1 MCSLTFVRSFFRGL
15 VTQVVRPLFVF
26 LPLLHPGG
34 KEQNMSYNHGKEE
47 RIFEQKWKKL
57 RKEYREAGMT
67 EEAIEKMYLF
77 DKEEFNRDRAYF
89 ERLHVSFDTYNG
101 YSDEEEGETIDEP
114 EIAVSD
120 ELYPALSRYW
130 WIEEIDD
137 PHILAYIRKLSKID
151 VEILTLCIYE
161 GYKQKEAAKKVGLS
175 PSTLS
180 YRFNK
185 IKHEMK
191 KL

>member
-1 MCSLTFVRSFFRGL
+1 
-15 VTQVVRPLFVF
+15 
-26 LPLLHPGG
+26 
-34 KEQNMSYNHGKEE
+34 MSYNHGKEGK
-47 RIFEQKWKKL
+47 IFEQKWKKL

-67 EEAIEKMYLF
+67 DEAIDEIYRF
-77 DKEEFNRDRAYF
+77 DKDVFNRNRAYI
-89 ERLHVSFDTYNG
+89 EHLHNATSVNNR
-101 YSDEEEGETIDEP
+101 YSDKDDCEPIDEP
-114 EIAVSD
+114 VFAVSD
-120 ELYPALSRYW
+120 DLSPAHSRYW
-130 WIEEIDD
+130 WIEGIDD

-151 VEILTLCIYE
+151 IEILTLCIYE